1 MKEDRKETFR
11 KWATLGVSSL
21 ALMVTCLRDPIVLTL
36 KSSVREVIRD
46 EMDRYEIALA
56 GDPRRD
62 KRRETEAELLTRM
75 NQELETLRDVVTRN
89 GTDHVTMMQLN
100 NCLISIESKLDLLTK
115 TYQRD
120 GQRLGN
126 KR

>member
-11 KWATLGVSSL
+11 KWATLIVSSL
-21 ALMVTCLRDPIVLTL
+21 ALLVTCFRDPIVLTL
-36 KSSVREVIRD
+36 KSNVREVIRD

-56 GDPRRD
+56 GDSRRD
-62 KRRETEAELLTRM
+62 RRRETEAELLSRM
-75 NQELETLRDVVTRN
+75 NQELETLREVVTRN
-89 GTDHVTMMQLN
+89 GTDRATLMQLN

-115 TYQRD
+115 AAQRD
-120 GQRLGN
+120 RQAPN